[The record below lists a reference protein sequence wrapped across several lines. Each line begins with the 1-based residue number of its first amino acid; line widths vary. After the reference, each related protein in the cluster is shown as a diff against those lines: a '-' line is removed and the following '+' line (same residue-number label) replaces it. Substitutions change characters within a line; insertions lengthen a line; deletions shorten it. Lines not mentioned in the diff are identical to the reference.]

1 MIDRSQLPPIS
12 EILSALGAR
21 LQRRRASGI
30 CHGSETPGV
39 ISYDDD
45 RGVYYCHRCG
55 HGGDVI
61 DLVRR
66 TRDLDY
72 RGACQWL
79 GIAPGRP
86 AAPDPE
92 ALRRRRIREGLRAW
106 ARRTAKELSY
116 EHYVRERV
124 IAAAERRLRRDAQ
137 DEWAWRWLAWAYVG
151 LDGLDHKL
159 DLLSGT
165 EAALVEAYKHMRGG
179 AA

>member
-1 MIDRSQLPPIS
+1 MIDRSQLPRIS

-21 LQRRRASGI
+21 VQRRRASGI

-55 HGGDVI
+55 QGGDVI

-79 GIAPGRP
+79 GITPGRP
-86 AAPDPE
+86 MAPDPE

-106 ARRTAKELSY
+106 ARRTVKELNY
-116 EHYVRERV
+116 ERYVRERV

-159 DLLSGT
+159 DLLSGS
-165 EAALVEAYKHMRGG
+165 EAELVEAYKHMRGD

>member
-39 ISYDDD
+39 ISYDDR
-45 RGVYYCHRCG
+45 RGIYYCHRCG

-92 ALRRRRIREGLRAW
+92 LIRRRRIREGLQRW
-106 ARRTAKELSY
+106 ARETAKELRY
-116 EHYVRERV
+116 ERYVRERV
-124 IAAAERRLRRDAQ
+124 LAAAERRLRRDAQ
-137 DEWAWRWLAWAYVG
+137 DESAWNWLQWAYTG
-151 LDGLDHKL
+151 LDALEHKL
-159 DLLSGT
+159 DALAGG
-165 EAALVEAYKHMRGG
+165 EAELAELYRHMRGD